1 MATSLDTILEEKKRE
16 LIRLKEIF
24 FEHPPHRPGKKE
36 KVVNFKGSGTRVI
49 IAEIKRRS
57 PSRGD
62 IRENLDPRM
71 IASEYISAGARGI
84 SVLTDGKFFGGSRED
99 LESVV
104 SVAGEIPV
112 LRKDFIIAR
121 EQVYETA
128 MMGADMVLFIAR
140 VLGAKLLKSLVSLS
154 SDLGLSPLVEVHSL
168 HELDWAVD
176 SGAQFIGINNRD
188 LVTFHVDTEIS
199 KKLLPHIPDDRT
211 KIVESGLKS
220 SEEMEELEEM
230 GADAFLVGETI
241 VGAPFPGKILR
252 KLLGS
257 N

>member
-1 MATSLDTILEEKKRE
+1 
-16 LIRLKEIF
+16 
-24 FEHPPHRPGKKE
+24 
-36 KVVNFKGSGTRVI
+36 
-49 IAEIKRRS
+49 
-57 PSRGD
+57 
-62 IRENLDPRM
+62 
-71 IASEYISAGARGI
+71 
-84 SVLTDGKFFGGSRED
+84 
-99 LESVV
+99 
-104 SVAGEIPV
+104 
-112 LRKDFIIAR
+112 
-121 EQVYETA
+121 
-128 MMGADMVLFIAR
+128 MVLFIAR
-140 VLGAKLLKSLVSLS
+140 VLGKKLLKSLVSLS

-168 HELDWAVD
+168 HELDWAVE
-176 SGAQFIGINNRD
+176 SEAELIGINNRD

-241 VGAPFPGKILR
+241 VSAPFPGDILK